1 MIATPVF
8 HATPDPVRHK
18 LSFDDRGNGRT
29 SLLHDG
35 SVIKPLKRMILVTL
49 NMVLCA
55 AVVLSGCERMQ
66 MRKEESPDTL
76 YDEPFPV
83 LDDWRFLERDTH
95 IDEYRLWDR
104 SFGQIKEQFGE
115 PTSIHS
121 YEIFPPAADPE
132 WLMIA
137 EYPGFEV
144 DFAMPNRPEE
154 TDLCSVMVTFFDITG
169 PQYPFKGI
177 VVGMTQPEITEL
189 PEDSILF
196 DMEVLKTTKEITT
209 MEAWQS
215 MLAKKVLSDYRPI
228 DYYKDYDHFLYMECW
243 DEITDDP
250 DWPGEHHM
258 ALGAVVLFQDGKVA
272 RIVFG
277 FPMAG

>member
-1 MIATPVF
+1 M
-8 HATPDPVRHK
+8 
-18 LSFDDRGNGRT
+18 
-29 SLLHDG
+29 LLHDG
-35 SVIKPLKRMILVTL
+35 GVINTVKRIIMVTL
-49 NMVLCA
+49 TIVLCA
-55 AVVLSGCERMQ
+55 TIILPGCTRVQRRNEA
-66 MRKEESPDTL
+66 SSSIL
-76 YDEPFPV
+76 YNETFPV

-104 SFGQIKEQFGE
+104 SFGQIKEKFGE
-115 PTSIHS
+115 SISIHY

-132 WLMIA
+132 CLMIA

-144 DFAMPNRPEE
+144 DFVMPNLPEE
-154 TDLCSVMVTFFDITG
+154 TDLNSVMVTFFDITG

-177 VVGMTQPEITEL
+177 VVGMTQPEITGL
-189 PEDSILF
+189 PRDSILF
-196 DMEVLKTTKEITT
+196 DMEVLNTTTEITT
-209 MEAWQS
+209 MEEWQS
-215 MLAKKVLSDYRPI
+215 MLAKKVLTDYRPI
-228 DYYKDYDHFLYMECW
+228 DYYKEYDHFLYMECW

-258 ALGAVVLFQDGKVA
+258 ALGAVVLFKDGKVA